1 MKQLRSTNQFVQSLQ
16 KENELYVFNE
26 EVDPHLEL
34 AEIQRRVVNK
44 KGPALLFTN
53 VKGTKFPVATNL
65 YGSEKRIHLAFGDK
79 PVQTIE
85 RLTKLVKEM
94 LPPKLETLWK
104 EKSLALLPFLVGLK
118 KVSSAPVLGNQIGKN
133 GLLDL
138 PNFVSWPEDGGAFVT
153 LPLVY
158 TQSPNNKKSNLGM
171 YRVQLF
177 DEKTAGMHIQIHR
190 GGGFHYHEAEKINQ
204 PLPAHVYVGG
214 PPALTIAAVAPLPE
228 EIPEL
233 VFASFLMGEKL
244 RMTHK
249 PNISP
254 YPIVA
259 DADFVMIGN
268 IPPYKRKLEGPF
280 GDHYGYY
287 SLAHEYPFLDITSV
301 YHRKD
306 AIWAATVVG
315 RPPQEDHYIAEF
327 LQDLLS
333 PVFPLVM
340 PQVINVWAYEES
352 GVHSL
357 ASAVVKER
365 YYKEAFTGALR
376 IMGEGQL
383 SLTKCLLVTNQRVN
397 LKNFFETFKVIV
409 ERCDTETDIHIF
421 SHVSQDT
428 LDYTSGK
435 VNKGSKML
443 ILGVSETG
451 EPKYKNLPSTFD
463 RSFKNSSFT
472 KAFVYM
478 PGVLVVEGKSSE
490 LNDLQ
495 LPKRLLEENL
505 SGFRFVFLVEDAS
518 DTIQSDHNFIWTVF
532 TRMEPARDVHAK
544 QIVENNH
551 IRQVAPVVIDARMKS
566 WMPKVLEPLEQTVK
580 QVDEKFGKI
589 IDSIPNNSQIT

>member
-1 MKQLRSTNQFVQSLQ
+1 MNALRSTHQFVQALQ
-16 KENELYVFNE
+16 REKELYVFSE
-26 EVDPHLEL
+26 EVDPYLEL
-34 AEIQRRVVNK
+34 AEIQRQVVAK

-53 VKGTKFPVATNL
+53 VKGTQFPVATNL

-79 PVQTIE
+79 PVQTIQ
-85 RLTKLVKEM
+85 RLTRLVKEL
-94 LPPKLETLWK
+94 LPPKLGTLWR
-104 EKSLALLPFLVGLK
+104 EKSLGLLPFLVGLK
-118 KVSSAPVLGNQIGKN
+118 KVSRPSVLANRLNGK

-138 PNFVSWPEDGGAFVT
+138 PNFVSWPEDGGPFVT

-158 TQSPNNKKSNLGM
+158 TQSRSTGKGNLGM
-171 YRVQLF
+171 YRIQLF

-190 GGGFHYHEAEKINQ
+190 GGGFHHHEAEKEGSI
-204 PLPAHVYVGG
+204 LPAHVYVGG

-244 RMTHK
+244 RISK
-249 PNISP
+249 DKNISP

-259 DADFVMIGN
+259 DADFAIIGN
-268 IPPYKRKLEGPF
+268 IPAGKRRLEGPF

-287 SLAHEYPFLDITSV
+287 SLAHEYPYLDVTSIH
-301 YHRKD
+301 YRKD

-333 PVFPLVM
+333 PLFPLVM

-357 ASAVVKER
+357 ASAIVKER

-383 SLTKCLLVTNQRVN
+383 SLTKCLLITNERIN
-397 LKNFFETFKVIV
+397 LKNFSETFKTIV
-409 ERCDTETDIHIF
+409 ERCDTETDVHIF
-421 SHVSQDT
+421 SHISQDT

-451 EPKYKNLPSTFD
+451 EPKYKNLPKTFD
-463 RSFKNSSFT
+463 RSFRNQSFSNPHV
-472 KAFVYM
+472 FM
-478 PGVLVVEGKSSE
+478 PGVLVVEGKSYGTE
-490 LNDLQ
+490 KEE
-495 LPKRLLEENL
+495 LPKRLLEEDL
-505 SGFRFVFLVEDAS
+505 SGFRFVFLVDDARDAS
-518 DTIQSDHNFIWTVF
+518 KSDHDFIWTIF
-532 TRMEPARDVHAK
+532 TRMEPARDVYSK
-544 QIVENNH
+544 QIIENNH
-551 IRQVAPVVIDARMKS
+551 IRHIAPLVVDARMKP
-566 WMPKVLEPLEQTVK
+566 WIPKVLVPLEETVK
-580 QVDEKFGKI
+580 RVDEKFGKI
-589 IDSIPNNSQIT
+589 IESL